1 MRKTLTG
8 KTLMALSVIAL
19 SPLCGAAMAQ
29 TTPAAAPAVDVS
41 KAVKCQTLL
50 IQFNDRVGASKAADD
65 VKKTARESLAAG
77 NKACN
82 EKNYDAGIEQI
93 RTALTTIE
101 VKPLY

>member
-1 MRKTLTG
+1 MRTS
-8 KTLMALSVIAL
+8 ALILAL
-19 SPLCGAAMAQ
+19 ATPLLLAGAALAQ
-29 TTPAAAPAVDVS
+29 TKPAAAPAAPAVDVT
-41 KAVKCQTLL
+41 KAVQCQTLL
-50 IQFNDRVGASKAADD
+50 IQFNERVGASKAADD

-82 EKNYDAGIEQI
+82 EKNYDAGMEQI

>member
-1 MRKTLTG
+1 MRKSL
-8 KTLMALSVIAL
+8 IAL
-19 SPLCGAAMAQ
+19 ALATPLLIAGAAMAQ
-29 TTPAAAPAVDVS
+29 TKPAAAPAAAPAVDIA

-65 VKKTARESLAAG
+65 VKKTARDTLAAG

-82 EKNYDAGIEQI
+82 EKNYDAGMEQI

-101 VKPLY
+101 VKPLH